1 MDRIDLIFNKV
12 EPNLKL
18 FHTADWHLGKLVH
31 GVYMTD
37 DQRVI
42 LQEFI
47 EHIRREKPD
56 VVIIA
61 GDIYDRA
68 IPPSDAI
75 TLFNETLNTII
86 LELNT
91 PVIAISG
98 NHDSSTRI
106 DFGSAFMK
114 NEGLYMVGELK
125 FPLEPI
131 VLSDSFG
138 EVHFHPIPYIEPS
151 QLRARVKDDSI
162 KSHDDAM
169 KYLIDQMV
177 PNFDQNARHIAIAH
191 AFITHSSTPI
201 NTSESERPLAIG
213 GTEFIQADHFA
224 PFHYTALGH
233 LHQAQIVKDERIQYS
248 GSPLKYSGSEI
259 PHKKGFLMIEIDENG
274 ALTTTKIPLTP
285 RRDVIEVKA
294 TLSDLLKMP
303 YSEDY
308 AFVTLLDKTAIIQ
321 PMEQVRTVFPNALHL
336 RRDTGL
342 IRTPD
347 EIKARLLETREQ
359 NDLELFK
366 AFYELLETEHPD
378 EATQALFEE
387 TLHRAKEPNA

>member
-114 NEGLYMVGELK
+114 NEGLHMVGELK

-131 VLSDSFG
+131 VLSDAFG

-151 QLRARVKDDSI
+151 QLRTRVKDDSI

-169 KYLIDQMV
+169 KYLID
-177 PNFDQNARHIAIAH
+177 NITADLDQNARHIAIAH

-259 PHKKGFLMIEIDENG
+259 PHKKGFLMIEIDEKG

-294 TLSDLLKMP
+294 TLSDLLRMP

-308 AFVTLLDKTAIIQ
+308 AFVTLQDKTAIIQ

>member
-56 VVIIA
+56 MVIIA

-114 NEGLYMVGELK
+114 NEGLHMVGELK

-131 VLSDSFG
+131 VLNDSFG

-177 PNFDQNARHIAIAH
+177 PNLDQNARHIAIAH
-191 AFITHSSTPI
+191 AFINHSSTPI
-201 NTSESERPLAIG
+201 NTSDSERPLAIG

-248 GSPLKYSGSEI
+248 GSPLKYSSSEI
-259 PHKKGFLMIEIDENG
+259 PHKKGFLMIEIDEQG

-285 RRDVIEVKA
+285 RRDMIEIKSP
-294 TLSDLLKMP
+294 LSDLLTMP

-342 IRTPD
+342 IRMPD

-366 AFYELLETEHPD
+366 AFYELLETEQPD